1 MKSTSVTI
9 QVKGIQQHCPIVLFI
24 MLHNVVLTFESMDEI
39 HKCDHACERHTAVLS
54 YSPVYYAAQC
64 GSNF

>member
-9 QVKGIQQHCPIVLFI
+9 QVKGIQQYCPKVQFI
-24 MLHNVVLTFESMDEI
+24 MLHNVVLAFESVDEI
-39 HKCDHACERHTAVLS
+39 HKCDHSNERHTAVLS
-54 YSPVYYAAQC
+54 YSPVYYAAQY